1 MPKME
6 IKDIE
11 TQNLL
16 EIYNK
21 IDNFIKTL
29 DKEEND
35 ANNLNWYKI

>member
-1 MPKME
+1 ME

-35 ANNLNWYKI
+35 ANNLN

>member
-1 MPKME
+1 ME

-29 DKEEND
+29 DKEKND
-35 ANNLNWYKI
+35 ANNLN